1 MAVTEQIIRQ
11 PQFIEQRTE
20 QLLESVFGPNGVA
33 NTAYT
38 VPAASVAGFQPL
50 QNTALFSAATDVA
63 NTNVS
68 SGIGAYQPYL
78 GAAAQQLGA
87 AGTTMG
93 AGLGAIGQGV
103 GMVGPSNVQQFMDPY
118 QQQVTQ
124 NVLSEIDRQGAMAQ
138 NQAAAQAVASG
149 AFGGG
154 REGVQRAELARNL
167 QDIKS
172 RRIAEDLQRNFLQ
185 AQQQQLRSA
194 ATLGQLGQQTL
205 AGGIAQQ
212 GLAEQTA
219 GLGSMAQAA
228 GFRDIGQLL
237 GLGGLQQQ
245 QEQMQRDV
253 ARQNIL
259 EAQREPLGRI
269 QFASD
274 ILRGVPSGQMTY
286 QTQPSPSPFSQ
297 LLGAGVGLA
306 GISSLLGDA
315 GFSFS

>member
-1 MAVTEQIIRQ
+1 MSVQEQIIRQ
-11 PQFIEQRTE
+11 PQFIEDRAE
-20 QLLESVFGPNGVA
+20 QLLQSVFGPTGVA
-33 NTAYT
+33 NTAQT
-38 VPAASVAGFQPL
+38 IPAASVAQFQPF
-50 QNTALFSAATDVA
+50 QNAAISAANTDITG
-63 NTNVS
+63 NTIS
-68 SGIGAYQPYL
+68 SGIGAYQPFL
-78 GAAAQQLGA
+78 GAASQQLGA
-87 AGTTMG
+87 AGTTLG
-93 AGLGAIGQGV
+93 AGIGTIGQGV
-103 GMVGPSNVQQFMDPY
+103 GMVGPSGVSQFMDPY
-118 QQQVTQ
+118 QSQVTQ

-138 NQAAAQAVASG
+138 NQANAQAVAAG

-212 GLAEQTA
+212 GIAEQTA
-219 GLGSMAQAA
+219 GLGAMAQRS
-228 GFRDIGQLL
+228 GFQDIGQLL

-245 QEQMQRDV
+245 QDQMQRDV
-253 ARQNIL
+253 ARQNTL
-259 EAQREPLGRI
+259 EAQREPFGRI

-274 ILRGVPSGQMTY
+274 ILRGVPSGQQVFT
-286 QTQPSPSPFSQ
+286 TQPSPSPFSQ

-306 GISSLLGDA
+306 GISSLLGDS

>member
-1 MAVTEQIIRQ
+1 MAVQEQIIRQ
-11 PQFIEQRTE
+11 PAFIENRTE
-20 QLLESVFGPNGVA
+20 QLLESVFGPGGVA

-50 QNTALFSAATDVA
+50 QNTALFSAASDVA

-78 GAAAQQLGA
+78 GAASQQLGA

-103 GMVGPSNVQQFMDPY
+103 NMAQPSNIQQFMDPY

-124 NVLSEIDRQGAMAQ
+124 NVLAEIDRQGQIAQ
-138 NQAAAQAVASG
+138 NQASAQAVGAG

-154 REGVQRAELARNL
+154 REGVQRAELSRNL

-228 GFRDIGQLL
+228 GFRDVGQLL

-253 ARQNIL
+253 ARQNVL

-306 GISSLLGDA
+306 GISSLMGNSGF
-315 GFSFS
+315 GFS

>member
-1 MAVTEQIIRQ
+1 MAVQEQIVRQ
-11 PQFIEQRTE
+11 APFIENRTE
-20 QLLESVFGPNGVA
+20 QLLQSVFGPQGVA
-33 NTAYT
+33 NVAYT

-50 QNTALFSAATDVA
+50 QNTALFSAASDVA
-63 NTNVS
+63 NANIS

-78 GAAAQQLGA
+78 GAASQQLGA

-103 GMVGPSNVQQFMDPY
+103 NMVQPSNIQQFMDPY

-124 NVLSEIDRQGAMAQ
+124 NVLAEIDRQGQIAQ
-138 NQAAAQAVASG
+138 NQAAAQAVGAG

-219 GLGSMAQAA
+219 GLGSMAQSA
-228 GFRDIGQLL
+228 GFRDVGQLL

-253 ARQNIL
+253 ARQNVL

-274 ILRGVPSGQMTY
+274 ILRGVPSSQMTY

-306 GISSLLGDA
+306 GISSLMGNA
-315 GFSFS
+315 GFGFS